1 MEGDTFGIEVDCS
14 NPTRSILHA
23 QGCNVGKLKYRQQ
36 RIKYWTKS
44 IRLLLV
50 IRIFKDI

>member
-23 QGCNVGKLKYRQQ
+23 QGGIVGKLKYRQQ
-36 RIKYWTKS
+36 RIKVLNKKY
-44 IRLLLV
+44 
-50 IRIFKDI
+50 